1 MLCGAIGMTH
11 ATVIV
16 RVHLLFSWA
25 PRLPFEAN
33 PKAKSLWLTQKKI
46 LRKKKWKL
54 NPGLCQIYR
63 SNNIEKNKVGST
75 IQWLVLGNSSAEEA
89 RQSERFLAK
98 KMLRT
103 PLLSRSARVNE
114 TKIPGDEC
122 CGIYWVEPAFFAEAP
137 YNGWWALHLA
147 RNLILNNSW
156 EKKMKA

>member
-1 MLCGAIGMTH
+1 MYVRYFRERGHDTCYNRGALFFSFYLVYLPPPKNQIL
-11 ATVIV
+11 IV
-16 RVHLLFSWA
+16 
-25 PRLPFEAN
+25 
-33 PKAKSLWLTQKKI
+33 
-46 LRKKKWKL
+46 KKKWKL

-137 YNGWWALHLA
+137 YNGW
-147 RNLILNNSW
+147 
-156 EKKMKA
+156 